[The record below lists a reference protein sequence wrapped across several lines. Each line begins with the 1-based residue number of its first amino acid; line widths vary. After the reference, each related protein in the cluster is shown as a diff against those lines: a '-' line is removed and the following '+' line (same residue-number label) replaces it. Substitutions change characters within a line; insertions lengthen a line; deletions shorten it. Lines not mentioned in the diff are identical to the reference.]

1 MKHYKEKKMK
11 EILFKK
17 ISIALTGILLLAVTN
32 CDTLF
37 KEKDDTEKNRNFVT
51 LGIIAGLDLRAPGI
65 YISGK
70 LVGTDA
76 VTPIANTTITL
87 TGRGENAA
95 INRSGTPVGYYQNV
109 LSTGTNPI
117 TKYDVAVAGQPSIAS
132 RDAECTTT
140 LIVAYGNTAG
150 VNGTP
155 TPAARVICDST
166 TLDATAKS
174 FGISESLIADGT
186 AAGTI
191 TSGAD
196 GSFKSVHLPNVAT
209 GNTYTLTVD
218 GKTKKRRLRL
228 AKSGTATL
236 LDGSA
241 DRYLIKGG
249 LGVSATVDEG
259 TSTTYDFNIVD
270 LQVEI
275 VYPKPYA
282 VLSGTIDKSLTL
294 TQGRDYLL
302 SGTVIIPS
310 GVTLTIDPG
319 VKVYGATSPAG
330 ALLIKKGGRIDAQG
344 TSANPI
350 VFSSERSVGS
360 RSGGDWQG
368 IIIQGNGIQTF
379 GGYGTTAVGEGD
391 VGTFGGSND
400 ADSSGI
406 MRYVRIEFAGA
417 PFSPGNERNCLSLM
431 GVGSGTT
438 LEYIQ
443 CHRGFDDGFEIWGG
457 AVNIKYLV
465 ASGNRDDQFDYADGW
480 VGRLQYAIGHIYA
493 APTAS
498 NDDTSRC
505 VEGDGNSATTCANSK
520 KSGGTCSDPS
530 IGNVTCVSFSAGQ
543 NIGDAIFV
551 RRANGGKAG
560 EYSHIHI
567 LNFGAQNSSDCAS
580 AGQTAS
586 LTTVAH
592 TYIVST
598 AANNGC
604 TASGNTDQA
613 GVGLTTISES
623 TPNYLP
629 SAANT
634 TNGTANI
641 NAWNSNFDSAT
652 YYGAMQNGGVDWT
665 AGWTSYPTN

>member
-1 MKHYKEKKMK
+1 M
-11 EILFKK
+11 KK
-17 ISIALTGILLLAVTN
+17 ILKKFSIALTGFLLLAVIN
-32 CDTLF
+32 CGILF
-37 KEKDDTEKNRNFVT
+37 KEKDDAQKNRNLVA
-51 LGIIAGLDLRAPGI
+51 LGILAELDLRVPGI
-65 YISGK
+65 YVSGK
-70 LVGTDA
+70 LVEKDG
-76 VTPIANTTITL
+76 VTPIPNSTITI
-87 TGRGENAA
+87 TGRGESAA
-95 INRSGTPVGYYQNV
+95 INRSGTPIGFYQNV
-109 LSTGTNPI
+109 LSTGASPVTLYGNI
-117 TKYDVAVAGQPSIAS
+117 SGIPSLTT
-132 RDAECTTT
+132 RDAEC
-140 LIVAYGNTAG
+140 GTAL
-150 VNGTP
+150 VTMYSP
-155 TPAARVICDST
+155 MPASTRVICDST
-166 TLDATAKS
+166 ALDVTAKS
-174 FGISESLIADGT
+174 FGVSDSLIALNA

-196 GSFKSVHLPNVAT
+196 GSFTSAHLPNAAT
-209 GNTYTLTVD
+209 GNTYNLAVN
-218 GKTKKRRLRL
+218 GKTKTRRFRL

-236 LDGSA
+236 LDGSN
-241 DRYLIKGG
+241 DRYLGSSNGDPIIGT
-249 LGVSATVDEG
+249 SASTNEG
-259 TSTTYDFNIVD
+259 TSSTYDFTIVD

-282 VLSGTIDKSLTL
+282 VLSGTINENLILSP
-294 TQGRDYLL
+294 GRDYLL

-310 GVTLTIDPG
+310 GVTLTIAAG
-319 VKVYGATSPAG
+319 TKIYGATSPAG

-344 TSANPI
+344 TASNPV
-350 VFSSERSVGS
+350 VFSSEKSIGS

-379 GGYGTTAVGEGD
+379 GGYGATAVGEGD
-391 VGTFGGSND
+391 VGTFGGNND
-400 ADSSGI
+400 SDNSGI

-457 AVNIKYLV
+457 AVNLKHLV
-465 ASGNRDDQFDYADGW
+465 SSGNRDDQFDYADGW
-480 VGRLQYAIGHIYA
+480 IGRLQFAIGHIFA
-493 APTAS
+493 GPTAS

-505 VEGDGNSATTCANSK
+505 VEGDGNSANTCSGSK
-520 KSGGTCSDPS
+520 KAGGTCADPS

-560 EYSHIHI
+560 EFSHFHI

-586 LTTVAH
+586 LSTVAH

-598 AANNGC
+598 AGNNGC
-604 TASGNTDQA
+604 TTTGNTDQV
-613 GVGLTTISES
+613 GVTLTSVSES
-623 TPNYLP
+623 TPNYMP

-641 NAWNSNFDSAT
+641 NVWNSNFNSAT
-652 YYGAMQNGGVDWT
+652 YYGAIENAGTDWT
-665 AGWTSYPTN
+665 GGWTSYPSN